1 MRQQH
6 HLYLHGEPLEVSD
19 EAGYRVEQGII
30 VDDNETP
37 EARKGYRLLARY
49 EFDRP
54 RTAEE
59 VRTEEARYA
68 ARNGPV
74 TVRRIGENTNTQPD
88 NGRNETGETA

>member
-1 MRQQH
+1 MSPRQAH
-6 HLYLHGEPLEVSD
+6 HKFLHGEPLECSD
-19 EAGYRVEQGII
+19 EAGYTVEDGII

-54 RTAEE
+54 RTVEE
-59 VRTEEARYA
+59 IRTEEARYA

-74 TVRRIGENTNTQPD
+74 TITRPVNTNQPYTGADNKGEN
-88 NGRNETGETA
+88 A